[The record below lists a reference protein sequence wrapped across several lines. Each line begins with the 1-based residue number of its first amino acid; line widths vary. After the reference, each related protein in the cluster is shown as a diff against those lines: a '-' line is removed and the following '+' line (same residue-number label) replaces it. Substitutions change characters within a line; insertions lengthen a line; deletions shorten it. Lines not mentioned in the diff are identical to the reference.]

1 MSIPTSTGRGAS
13 VECRV
18 SRGGRFVSSPLDTR
32 HLGVDTLELRSN
44 GRIYV
49 RQEDKQCHAGAGSAV
64 GHLSLGRHQYRHE
77 VHFGGLAAHV
87 DGRFPFFVRGP
98 VVAGDIE
105 VDGLARRGSALGPEI
120 RRRLWWRG
128 GLSLAVYI
136 VVFNWALK
144 LTALSH
150 VALYLGASPVWAL
163 LWEGRPERSWKSA
176 QRYGAAALAFCGVL
190 ILLWP
195 ALRTSSGSL
204 LGELLGFTC
213 SLLWTNFGNQCRVL
227 GRDLNG
233 AEVSAHTFWRAGL
246 ILAPFA
252 AGELFT
258 QAVPVRSS
266 LILAQMVCVL
276 GGSVVA
282 FAIWNSALRHWQTS
296 RVYLFNNL
304 IPLSTTAWAY
314 FCLGEQLTSTFWPA
328 MILIGAGVFLGQAN
342 WEKFF
347 GRLWLPTE

>member
-1 MSIPTSTGRGAS
+1 MQNKPNNTLIAAGLFFAVFVWGANNAAAKFILKSWPANFTGST
-13 VECRV
+13 
-18 SRGGRFVSSPLDTR
+18 RF
-32 HLGVDTLELRSN
+32 
-44 GRIYV
+44 
-49 RQEDKQCHAGAGSAV
+49 
-64 GHLSLGRHQYRHE
+64 
-77 VHFGGLAAHV
+77 LAA
-87 DGRFPFFVRGP
+87 
-98 VVAGDIE
+98 
-105 VDGLARRGSALGPEI
+105 GLILLALLRWTKLFGATHAVPPDLN
-120 RRRLWWRG
+120 RRLWWRG

-204 LGELLGFTC
+204 LGELLGFAC

-258 QAVPVRSS
+258 QDVPVRSS

>member
-1 MSIPTSTGRGAS
+1 MANVRKKPNNTTIAAGLFLAVFIWGANNAATKFIVSTWPGKIIA
-13 VECRV
+13 ETWPAN
-18 SRGGRFVSSPLDTR
+18 F
-32 HLGVDTLELRSN
+32 
-44 GRIYV
+44 
-49 RQEDKQCHAGAGSAV
+49 AGST
-64 GHLSLGRHQYRHE
+64 R
-77 VHFGGLAAHV
+77 FLAA
-87 DGRFPFFVRGP
+87 
-98 VVAGDIE
+98 
-105 VDGLARRGSALGPEI
+105 GLILLALLRWTKWFGETHPAPPAL

-136 VVFNWALK
+136 VTFNWALK
-144 LTALSH
+144 LTSLSH

-163 LWEGRPERSWKSA
+163 LMEGWPERNWKSA

-195 ALRTSSGSL
+195 SLGKGGGSL
-204 LGELLGFTC
+204 TGELLGLAC
-213 SLLWTNFGNQCRVL
+213 GPLWANFGNQCRLL
-227 GRDLNG
+227 GRDLSG

-258 QAVPVRSS
+258 QAVPVRAG
-266 LILAQMVCVL
+266 LILAQLVCVL

-304 IPLSTTAWAY
+304 IPLSSTAWAY
-314 FCLGEQLTSTFWPA
+314 YCLGEPLTRTFWPA
-328 MILIGAGVFLGQAN
+328 MMLIGAGVCLGQAN
-342 WEKFF
+342 WEKFS
-347 GRLWLPTE
+347 GRRWLPAE

>member
-1 MSIPTSTGRGAS
+1 
-13 VECRV
+13 
-18 SRGGRFVSSPLDTR
+18 
-32 HLGVDTLELRSN
+32 
-44 GRIYV
+44 
-49 RQEDKQCHAGAGSAV
+49 
-64 GHLSLGRHQYRHE
+64 
-77 VHFGGLAAHV
+77 
-87 DGRFPFFVRGP
+87 
-98 VVAGDIE
+98 
-105 VDGLARRGSALGPEI
+105 
-120 RRRLWWRG
+120 
-128 GLSLAVYI
+128 
-136 VVFNWALK
+136 
-144 LTALSH
+144 
-150 VALYLGASPVWAL
+150 L
-163 LWEGRPERSWKSA
+163 LWEGRPERNWKSA

-195 ALRTSSGSL
+195 ALRAGRGSL
-204 LGELLGFTC
+204 TGELLGFAC
-213 SLLWTNFGNQCRVL
+213 GVLWTNFGNQCRAL

-258 QAVPVRSS
+258 QAAPVRTS
-266 LILAQMVCVL
+266 LILAQLVCVL
-276 GGSVVA
+276 GGGVVA
-282 FAIWNSALRHWQTS
+282 FAIWNSALRHWPTS

-304 IPLSTTAWAY
+304 VPLSSTAWAY